1 LWLLK
6 QEKKKKKKV
15 LQQPTGTRGARCA
28 NNPQEQEELDAP
40 TIVDKT
46 IITRN
51 DEYELLDYWINMRVT
66 KFIQE
71 NYFN

>member
-1 LWLLK
+1 MSENQVQVNFFLVAAK
-6 QEKKKKKKV
+6 TGKKKK
-15 LQQPTGTRGARCA
+15 RHF

>member
-1 LWLLK
+1 MSENQVQVNFFLVAAK
-6 QEKKKKKKV
+6 TGKKKKK
-15 LQQPTGTRGARCA
+15 RHF